1 MATRQVTRKGRGLM
15 IMKNVTIFNILRSS
29 ELGGFGFDIIPHN
42 MSSVIPNASFMVF
55 YLILNLNT
63 MRGLFFPFFR

>member
-29 ELGGFGFDIIPHN
+29 ELGGFAWI
-42 MSSVIPNASFMVF
+42 
-55 YLILNLNT
+55 
-63 MRGLFFPFFR
+63 